1 MYINYLALVVAAVAA
16 FVASTIWYIAL
27 NAQRQ
32 RLLGAAPQAGRRRFD
47 GRVAAELGRNVVI
60 AAAVA
65 VLVAELG
72 VVEVGG
78 ALTLAL
84 GLWIA
89 FPVMILAGS
98 VMWEKVPWPLA
109 AIHAGD
115 WIIKLVVMGLILTLW
130 R

>member
-1 MYINYLALVVAAVAA
+1 MYINYLALVIAAGAA
-16 FVASTIWYIAL
+16 FIASTVWYIAF
-27 NAQRQ
+27 NARRQ
-32 RLLGAAPQAGRRRFD
+32 RLLGSAPQAGRRRFD
-47 GRVAAELGRNVVI
+47 RKVVAELGRNAVI

-72 VVEVGG
+72 VVEAGG

-98 VMWEKVPWPLA
+98 VMWENVPLPLA

-115 WIIKLVVMGLILTLW
+115 WIIKLVLMGLILTLW